1 MLLGFNDIGFQPTK
15 KYNIKPYYLIHLIS
29 FVSRKILYKGCLL
42 LLLLFIQTRPLFSSK
57 RISVMAFLDTLS
69 PKKSIEGNDVHRF
82 DYPEVFVLIL
92 SVILLAFNFDFSP
105 TAMALLVVIC
115 LPSLMILIYNFR
127 RQRSFW
133 TSNIVI
139 ILLSA
144 VIGSIQ
150 FCPIISLSLGA
161 LIGLRI
167 ILSSPENHLKL
178 IAVAII
184 TEIIFY
190 YVSVTLNS
198 SEINCHEG
206 WITPVIL
213 LATMLVMLCHFRHI
227 YHEYMQY
234 ETRAEQ
240 ATGRLST
247 MVSVINKLTRFVPP
261 QIWEPI
267 VKADGPVSVYNKRAK
282 LTIMF
287 SDIVGFTELSDSL
300 SADNLADI
308 LNTYM
313 HCMTLIANKHGAV
326 LDKFIGDGMV
336 CFFGEPNSRGPRQD
350 ALDCVAMAIDM
361 RREMRTLRQKWR
373 LMGFEGLDIRV
384 GITTGYC
391 HVGNF
396 GSNNRLSYTLI
407 GKEANLASRLE
418 AVAGTG
424 EIFISECTH
433 DYIAHDYD
441 CEYVGGFQLKGFD
454 NKVNAWR
461 VLDPDENKGQLSK
474 WVDHTLPGFNLHL
487 NFRDMQDNDY
497 QDIRSRLSL
506 ALERIEQE
514 EKALAWEISKA
525 SKKEGQHHK

>member
-1 MLLGFNDIGFQPTK
+1 MAL
-15 KYNIKPYYLIHLIS
+15 
-29 FVSRKILYKGCLL
+29 VEASRPKTPVKD
-42 LLLLFIQTRPLFSSK
+42 SDSK
-57 RISVMAFLDTLS
+57 TYQ
-69 PKKSIEGNDVHRF
+69 F
-82 DYPEVFVLIL
+82 DYPEIFVLIL
-92 SVILLAFNFDFSP
+92 TVILLAVHFNFSA
-105 TAMALLVVIC
+105 TSMALAVIVC
-115 LPSLMILIYNFR
+115 LPSLMILIYNYR
-127 RQRSFW
+127 RQSSFW

-139 ILLSA
+139 ILLSV

-150 FCPIISLSLGA
+150 FCAVIALSLAA
-161 LIGLRI
+161 LIGLRV
-167 ILSSPENHLKL
+167 ILSRPENHLKL
-178 IAVAII
+178 IAVSVVTMIV
-184 TEIIFY
+184 FY
-190 YVSVTLNS
+190 YVSVTLS
-198 SEINCHEG
+198 SAEIDCHDSLV
-206 WITPVIL
+206 TPVVL
-213 LATMLVMLCHFRHI
+213 LAIMIVILCHFRHV
-227 YHEYMQY
+227 YHDYINY
-234 ETRAEQ
+234 EARAQQ
-240 ATGRLST
+240 AVGRLNT

-261 QIWEPI
+261 QVWEPI
-267 VKADGPVSVYNKRAK
+267 VKSDSPVSVENKRAK

-373 LMGFEGLDIRV
+373 LLGFEGLYIRI

-418 AVAGTG
+418 AVAAKGQ
-424 EIFISECTH
+424 IFISESTH
-433 DYIAHDYD
+433 DYISHDYD
-441 CEYVGGFQLKGFD
+441 CEYAGAFQLKGFD
-454 NKVNAWR
+454 NKVSAWQ

-497 QDIRSRLSL
+497 QDIRDRLNL
-506 ALERIEQE
+506 ALERIEQQ
-514 EKALAWEISKA
+514 EKAVALEIIAA
-525 SKKEGQHHK
+525 SKQENANHN

>member
-1 MLLGFNDIGFQPTK
+1 MAL
-15 KYNIKPYYLIHLIS
+15 
-29 FVSRKILYKGCLL
+29 VEASRPKTPVKD
-42 LLLLFIQTRPLFSSK
+42 SDSK
-57 RISVMAFLDTLS
+57 TYQ
-69 PKKSIEGNDVHRF
+69 F
-82 DYPEVFVLIL
+82 DYPEIFVLIL
-92 SVILLAFNFDFSP
+92 TVILLAVHFNFSA
-105 TAMALLVVIC
+105 TSMALAVIVC
-115 LPSLMILIYNFR
+115 LPSLMILIYNYR
-127 RQRSFW
+127 RQSSFW

-150 FCPIISLSLGA
+150 FCAVIALSLAA
-161 LIGLRI
+161 LIGLRV
-167 ILSSPENHLKL
+167 ILSRPENHLKL
-178 IAVAII
+178 IAVSVVTMIV
-184 TEIIFY
+184 FY
-190 YVSVTLNS
+190 YVSVTLS
-198 SEINCHEG
+198 SAEIDCHDSL
-206 WITPVIL
+206 ITPVVL
-213 LATMLVMLCHFRHI
+213 LASMIVILCHFRHV
-227 YHEYMQY
+227 YHDYINY
-234 ETRAEQ
+234 EARAQQ
-240 ATGRLST
+240 AVGRLNT

-261 QIWEPI
+261 QVWEPI
-267 VKADGPVSVYNKRAK
+267 VKSDSPVSVENKRAK

-336 CFFGEPNSRGPRQD
+336 CFFGEPNSRRPRQD

-373 LMGFEGLDIRV
+373 LLGFEGLYIRI

-418 AVAGTG
+418 AAASKGQ
-424 EIFISECTH
+424 IFISESTH
-433 DYIAHDYD
+433 DYISHDYD
-441 CEYVGGFQLKGFD
+441 CEYAGAFQLKGFD
-454 NKVNAWR
+454 NKVSAWQ

-497 QDIRSRLSL
+497 QDIRDRLNL
-506 ALERIEQE
+506 ALERIGQQ
-514 EKALAWEISKA
+514 EKAVALEIIAA
-525 SKKEGQHHK
+525 SKQENANHN

>member
-1 MLLGFNDIGFQPTK
+1 MAL
-15 KYNIKPYYLIHLIS
+15 
-29 FVSRKILYKGCLL
+29 VVASRPKTPVKD
-42 LLLLFIQTRPLFSSK
+42 SDSK
-57 RISVMAFLDTLS
+57 TYQ
-69 PKKSIEGNDVHRF
+69 F
-82 DYPEVFVLIL
+82 DYPEIFVLIL
-92 SVILLAFNFDFSP
+92 TVILLAVHFNFSA
-105 TAMALLVVIC
+105 TSMALAVIVC
-115 LPSLMILIYNFR
+115 LPSLMILIYNYR
-127 RQRSFW
+127 RQSSFW

-150 FCPIISLSLGA
+150 FCAVIALSLAA
-161 LIGLRI
+161 LIGLRV
-167 ILSSPENHLKL
+167 ILSRPENHLKL
-178 IAVAII
+178 ITVSVVTMIV
-184 TEIIFY
+184 FY
-190 YVSVTLNS
+190 YVSVTLS
-198 SEINCHEG
+198 SAEIDCHESL
-206 WITPVIL
+206 ITPVVL
-213 LATMLVMLCHFRHI
+213 LASMIVILCHFRHV
-227 YHEYMQY
+227 YHDYINY
-234 ETRAEQ
+234 EARAQQ
-240 ATGRLST
+240 AVGRLNT

-261 QIWEPI
+261 QVWEPI
-267 VKADGPVSVYNKRAK
+267 VKSDSPVSVENKRAK

-373 LMGFEGLDIRV
+373 LLGFEGLYIRI

-418 AVAGTG
+418 AVAAKGQ
-424 EIFISECTH
+424 IFISESTH
-433 DYIAHDYD
+433 DYISHDYD
-441 CEYVGGFQLKGFD
+441 CEYAGAFQLKGFD
-454 NKVNAWR
+454 NKVSAWQ

-497 QDIRSRLSL
+497 QDIRDRLNL
-506 ALERIEQE
+506 ALERIGQQ
-514 EKALAWEISKA
+514 EKAVALEIIAA
-525 SKKEGQHHK
+525 SKQENSSHN

>member
-1 MLLGFNDIGFQPTK
+1 
-15 KYNIKPYYLIHLIS
+15 
-29 FVSRKILYKGCLL
+29 
-42 LLLLFIQTRPLFSSK
+42 
-57 RISVMAFLDTLS
+57 MALLDTFS
-69 PKKSIEGNDVHRF
+69 PKKSIQGTDVCRF
-82 DYPEVFVLIL
+82 DYPEIFVLIL
-92 SVILLAFNFDFSP
+92 SVILLAIHFDFSP
-105 TAMALLVVIC
+105 TSMALLIVVC

-127 RQRSFW
+127 RQKSFW

-139 ILLSA
+139 ILFSV

-150 FCPIISLSLGA
+150 LCPLISLSLAA

-178 IAVAII
+178 VSVSIVTI
-184 TEIIFY
+184 IIFY
-190 YVSVTLNS
+190 YVSVILS
-198 SEINCHEG
+198 SAEIDCHTT
-206 WITPVIL
+206 WITPIIL
-213 LATMLVMLCHFRHI
+213 LAAMLVILCHFRHI
-227 YHEYMQY
+227 YHEYVHY
-234 ETRAEQ
+234 EARAEQ
-240 ATGRLST
+240 VVGRLST

-261 QIWEPI
+261 QVWEPI
-267 VKADGPVSVYNKRAK
+267 VKADGPVTVANKRAK

-373 LMGFEGLDIRV
+373 LMGFEGLYIRV
-384 GITTGYC
+384 GISTGYC

-418 AVAGTG
+418 AVAGKG
-424 EIFISECTH
+424 EIYISESTH
-433 DYIAHDYD
+433 DYIAHDFD
-441 CEYVGGFQLKGFD
+441 CEYAGAFSLKGFD
-454 NKVNAWR
+454 DKVSAWK
-461 VLDPDENKGQLSK
+461 VLDPDENKGKLSK

-497 QDIRSRLSL
+497 QDIRSRLNL
-506 ALERIEQE
+506 ALARIEQE
-514 EKALAWEISKA
+514 EKSAAIKIDA
-525 SKKEGQHHK
+525 TSKKEGKHK

>member
-1 MLLGFNDIGFQPTK
+1 
-15 KYNIKPYYLIHLIS
+15 
-29 FVSRKILYKGCLL
+29 
-42 LLLLFIQTRPLFSSK
+42 
-57 RISVMAFLDTLS
+57 MAFLETSSAKIPLQD
-69 PKKSIEGNDVHRF
+69 GNSNAYRF
-82 DYPEVFVLIL
+82 DYPEIYVLIL
-92 SVILLAFNFDFSP
+92 TVILLAVHFNFSP
-105 TAMALLVVIC
+105 TSMALVVIVC
-115 LPSLMILIYNFR
+115 LPSLMLLIYNYR
-127 RQRSFW
+127 RQTSFW

-150 FCPIISLSLGA
+150 FCPIISLSLSA
-161 LIGLRI
+161 LIGLRV

-178 IAVAII
+178 IAVSVVTVIV
-184 TEIIFY
+184 FY
-190 YVSVTLNS
+190 YVSVTLS
-198 SEINCHEG
+198 SAHIDCHEG
-206 WITPVIL
+206 LITPVIL
-213 LATMLVMLCHFRHI
+213 LASMLVLLCHFRHV
-227 YHEYMQY
+227 YHDYINY
-234 ETRAEQ
+234 EARSQQ
-240 ATGRLST
+240 AVGRLNT
-247 MVSVINKLTRFVPP
+247 MVSVINKLTRFVPL
-261 QIWEPI
+261 QVWEPI
-267 VKADGPVSVYNKRAK
+267 VKSDSPVNVDNKRAK

-287 SDIVGFTELSDSL
+287 SDIVGFTELSESL

-373 LMGFEGLDIRV
+373 LLGFEGLYIRI

-396 GSNNRLSYTLI
+396 GSNSRLSYTLI

-418 AVAGTG
+418 AVAGKG
-424 EIFISECTH
+424 QIFISDSTY
-433 DYIAHDYD
+433 DYISHDYD
-441 CEYVGGFQLKGFD
+441 CEYAGAFQLKGFD
-454 NKVNAWR
+454 KKINAWQ

-497 QDIRSRLSL
+497 QDIRNRLNL
-506 ALERIEQE
+506 ALARIEKE
-514 EKALAWEISKA
+514 EQTIALEMLEA
-525 SKKEGQHHK
+525 SKQENNHH

>member
-1 MLLGFNDIGFQPTK
+1 MAL
-15 KYNIKPYYLIHLIS
+15 
-29 FVSRKILYKGCLL
+29 VEASRPKTPVKD
-42 LLLLFIQTRPLFSSK
+42 SDSK
-57 RISVMAFLDTLS
+57 TYQ
-69 PKKSIEGNDVHRF
+69 F
-82 DYPEVFVLIL
+82 DYPEIFVLIL
-92 SVILLAFNFDFSP
+92 TVILLAVHFNFSA
-105 TAMALLVVIC
+105 TSMALAVIVC
-115 LPSLMILIYNFR
+115 LPSLMILIYNYR
-127 RQRSFW
+127 RQSSFW

-150 FCPIISLSLGA
+150 FCAVIALSLAA
-161 LIGLRI
+161 LIGLRV
-167 ILSSPENHLKL
+167 ILSRPENHLKL
-178 IAVAII
+178 IAVSVVTMIV
-184 TEIIFY
+184 FY
-190 YVSVTLNS
+190 YVSVTLS
-198 SEINCHEG
+198 SAEIDCHDSL
-206 WITPVIL
+206 ITPVVL
-213 LATMLVMLCHFRHI
+213 LASMIVILCHFRHVYYDYI
-227 YHEYMQY
+227 NY
-234 ETRAEQ
+234 EARAQQ
-240 ATGRLST
+240 AVGRLNT

-261 QIWEPI
+261 QVWEPI
-267 VKADGPVSVYNKRAK
+267 VKSDSPVSVENKRAK

-373 LMGFEGLDIRV
+373 LLGFEGLYIRI

-418 AVAGTG
+418 AVATKGQ
-424 EIFISECTH
+424 IFISESTH
-433 DYIAHDYD
+433 DYISHDYD
-441 CEYVGGFQLKGFD
+441 CEYAGAFQLKGFD
-454 NKVNAWR
+454 NKVSAWQ

-497 QDIRSRLSL
+497 QDIRDRLNL
-506 ALERIEQE
+506 ALERIEQQ
-514 EKALAWEISKA
+514 EKAIALEIIAA
-525 SKKEGQHHK
+525 SKQENANHN

>member
-1 MLLGFNDIGFQPTK
+1 MAL
-15 KYNIKPYYLIHLIS
+15 
-29 FVSRKILYKGCLL
+29 VEASRPKTPVKD
-42 LLLLFIQTRPLFSSK
+42 SDSK
-57 RISVMAFLDTLS
+57 TYQ
-69 PKKSIEGNDVHRF
+69 F
-82 DYPEVFVLIL
+82 DYPEIFVLIL
-92 SVILLAFNFDFSP
+92 TVILLSVHFDFSA
-105 TAMALLVVIC
+105 TSMALAVTVC
-115 LPSLMILIYNFR
+115 LPSLMILIYNYR
-127 RQRSFW
+127 RQSSFW

-150 FCPIISLSLGA
+150 FCAVIALSLAA
-161 LIGLRI
+161 LIGLRV
-167 ILSSPENHLKL
+167 ILSRPENHLKL
-178 IAVAII
+178 IAVSVVTMIV
-184 TEIIFY
+184 FY
-190 YVSVTLNS
+190 YVSVTLS
-198 SEINCHEG
+198 SAEIDCHESL
-206 WITPVIL
+206 ITPVVL
-213 LATMLVMLCHFRHI
+213 LASMIVILCHFRHV
-227 YHEYMQY
+227 YHDYINY
-234 ETRAEQ
+234 EARAQQ
-240 ATGRLST
+240 AVGRLNT

-261 QIWEPI
+261 QVWEPI
-267 VKADGPVSVYNKRAK
+267 VKSDSPVSVENKRAK

-373 LMGFEGLDIRV
+373 LLGFEGLYIRI

-418 AVAGTG
+418 AVAAKGQ
-424 EIFISECTH
+424 IFISESTH
-433 DYIAHDYD
+433 DYISHDYD
-441 CEYVGGFQLKGFD
+441 CEYAGAFQLKGFD
-454 NKVNAWR
+454 NKVSAWQ

-497 QDIRSRLSL
+497 QDIRDRLNL
-506 ALERIEQE
+506 ALERIEQQ
-514 EKALAWEISKA
+514 EKAVALEIIAA
-525 SKKEGQHHK
+525 SKQENANHN

>member
-1 MLLGFNDIGFQPTK
+1 MAL
-15 KYNIKPYYLIHLIS
+15 
-29 FVSRKILYKGCLL
+29 VEASR
-42 LLLLFIQTRPLFSSK
+42 
-57 RISVMAFLDTLS
+57 
-69 PKKSIEGNDVHRF
+69 PKTPVKDSDGKTYQF
-82 DYPEVFVLIL
+82 DYPEIFVLIL
-92 SVILLAFNFDFSP
+92 TVILLAVHFNFSA
-105 TAMALLVVIC
+105 TSMALAVIVC
-115 LPSLMILIYNFR
+115 LPSLMILIYNYR
-127 RQRSFW
+127 RQSSFW

-139 ILLSA
+139 ILLSV

-150 FCPIISLSLGA
+150 FCAVIALSLAA
-161 LIGLRI
+161 LIGLRV
-167 ILSSPENHLKL
+167 ILSRPENHLKL
-178 IAVAII
+178 IAVSVVTMIV
-184 TEIIFY
+184 FY
-190 YVSVTLNS
+190 YVSVTLS
-198 SEINCHEG
+198 SAEIDCHDSLV
-206 WITPVIL
+206 TPVVL
-213 LATMLVMLCHFRHI
+213 LASMIVILCHFRHV
-227 YHEYMQY
+227 YHDYINY
-234 ETRAEQ
+234 EARAQQ
-240 ATGRLST
+240 AVGRLNT

-261 QIWEPI
+261 QVWEPI
-267 VKADGPVSVYNKRAK
+267 VKSDSPVSVENKRAK

-373 LMGFEGLDIRV
+373 LLGFEGLYIRI

-418 AVAGTG
+418 AVAAKGQ
-424 EIFISECTH
+424 IFISESTH
-433 DYIAHDYD
+433 DYISHDYD
-441 CEYVGGFQLKGFD
+441 CEYAGAFQLKGFD
-454 NKVNAWR
+454 NKVSAWQ

-497 QDIRSRLSL
+497 QDIRDRLNL
-506 ALERIEQE
+506 ALERIEQQ
-514 EKALAWEISKA
+514 EKAIALEIIAA
-525 SKKEGQHHK
+525 SKQENANHN

>member
-1 MLLGFNDIGFQPTK
+1 
-15 KYNIKPYYLIHLIS
+15 
-29 FVSRKILYKGCLL
+29 
-42 LLLLFIQTRPLFSSK
+42 
-57 RISVMAFLDTLS
+57 MALLDTFS
-69 PKKSIEGNDVHRF
+69 PKKSIQGNDVCRF

-92 SVILLAFNFDFSP
+92 SVILLAIHFDFSP
-105 TAMALLVVIC
+105 TSMALLIVVC

-127 RQRSFW
+127 RQKSFW

-139 ILLSA
+139 ILLSV

-150 FCPIISLSLGA
+150 LCPIISLSLAA

-167 ILSSPENHLKL
+167 IISSPENHLKL
-178 IAVAII
+178 ISVAVV
-184 TEIIFY
+184 TVIIFY
-190 YVSVTLNS
+190 YVSVILNS
-198 SEINCHEG
+198 VEIDCHTN
-206 WITPVIL
+206 WITPIIL
-213 LATMLVMLCHFRHI
+213 LATMLVILCHFRHI
-227 YHEYMQY
+227 YREYVHY
-234 ETRAEQ
+234 EARAEQ
-240 ATGRLST
+240 VVGRLST
-247 MVSVINKLTRFVPP
+247 MVSVINKLTRFIPP
-261 QIWEPI
+261 QVWEPI
-267 VKADGPVSVYNKRAK
+267 VKADSPVTVVNKRAK

-373 LMGFEGLDIRV
+373 LMGFEGLYIRI

-418 AVAGTG
+418 AVAGKG
-424 EIFISECTH
+424 EIYISESTH
-433 DYIAHDYD
+433 DYIAHDFD
-441 CEYVGGFQLKGFD
+441 CEYAGAFPLKGFD
-454 NKVNAWR
+454 DKVSAWK
-461 VLDPDENKGQLSK
+461 VLDPDENKGKLSK

-497 QDIRSRLSL
+497 QDIRSRLNL
-506 ALERIEQE
+506 ALARIEQE
-514 EKALAWEISKA
+514 EKSAAIEIDAA
-525 SKKEGQHHK
+525 SKKERHHHK

>member
-1 MLLGFNDIGFQPTK
+1 MAL
-15 KYNIKPYYLIHLIS
+15 
-29 FVSRKILYKGCLL
+29 VEASRPKTPVKD
-42 LLLLFIQTRPLFSSK
+42 SDSK
-57 RISVMAFLDTLS
+57 TYQ
-69 PKKSIEGNDVHRF
+69 F
-82 DYPEVFVLIL
+82 DYPEIFVLIL
-92 SVILLAFNFDFSP
+92 TVILLAVHFNFSA
-105 TAMALLVVIC
+105 TSMALAVIVC
-115 LPSLMILIYNFR
+115 LPSLMILIYNYR
-127 RQRSFW
+127 RQSSFW

-150 FCPIISLSLGA
+150 FCAVIALSLAA
-161 LIGLRI
+161 LIGLRV
-167 ILSSPENHLKL
+167 ILSRPENHLKL
-178 IAVAII
+178 IAVSVVTMIV
-184 TEIIFY
+184 FY
-190 YVSVTLNS
+190 YVSVTLS
-198 SEINCHEG
+198 SAEIDCHESL
-206 WITPVIL
+206 ITPVVL
-213 LATMLVMLCHFRHI
+213 LASMIVILCHFRHV
-227 YHEYMQY
+227 YHDYINY
-234 ETRAEQ
+234 EARAQQ
-240 ATGRLST
+240 AVGRLNT

-261 QIWEPI
+261 QVWEPI
-267 VKADGPVSVYNKRAK
+267 VKSDSPVSVENKRAK

-373 LMGFEGLDIRV
+373 LLGFEGLYIRI

-418 AVAGTG
+418 AAASRGQ
-424 EIFISECTH
+424 IFISESTH
-433 DYIAHDYD
+433 DYISHDYD
-441 CEYVGGFQLKGFD
+441 CEYAGAFQLKGFD
-454 NKVNAWR
+454 NKVSAWQ

-497 QDIRSRLSL
+497 QDIRDRLNL
-506 ALERIEQE
+506 ALERIGQQ
-514 EKALAWEISKA
+514 EKAVALEIIAA
-525 SKKEGQHHK
+525 SKQENANHN

>member
-1 MLLGFNDIGFQPTK
+1 
-15 KYNIKPYYLIHLIS
+15 
-29 FVSRKILYKGCLL
+29 
-42 LLLLFIQTRPLFSSK
+42 
-57 RISVMAFLDTLS
+57 MAFLDTFS
-69 PKKSIEGNDVHRF
+69 PKKSIEGNDVRRF

-92 SVILLAFNFDFSP
+92 SVILIAFHFEFSP
-105 TAMALLVVIC
+105 TSMALLVVIC

-127 RQRSFW
+127 RQKSFW

-150 FCPIISLSLGA
+150 FCPIIALSLGA

-167 ILSSPENHLKL
+167 ILSSPENHPKL
-178 IAVAII
+178 IAVAVV
-184 TEIIFY
+184 TVIIFY

-198 SEINCHEG
+198 REIDCHEG
-206 WITPVIL
+206 WITPIIL
-213 LATMLVMLCHFRHI
+213 LATMMVILCHFRHI
-227 YHEYMQY
+227 YHEYVHY
-234 ETRAEQ
+234 ENRAEQ
-240 ATGRLST
+240 VAGRLST
-247 MVSVINKLTRFVPP
+247 MVSVINKLTRFVAP
-261 QIWEPI
+261 QVWEPI
-267 VKADGPVSVYNKRAK
+267 VKADGPVTVSNKRAK
-282 LTIMF
+282 LSIMF

-336 CFFGEPNSRGPRQD
+336 CFFGEPNSHGPRQD

-373 LMGFEGLDIRV
+373 LMGFEGLYIRV

-418 AVAGTG
+418 AVAGKG
-424 EIFISECTH
+424 EIFISESTY
-433 DYIAHDYD
+433 DYISYDYD
-441 CEYVGGFQLKGFD
+441 CEYAGAFSLKGFD
-454 NKVNAWR
+454 NKISAWK
-461 VLDPDENKGQLSK
+461 VLDPDENKGKLSK

-497 QDIRSRLSL
+497 QDIRSRLNL

-514 EKALAWEISKA
+514 EQAVAIEIIEA
-525 SKKEGQHHK
+525 SKKEFENHK

>member
-1 MLLGFNDIGFQPTK
+1 
-15 KYNIKPYYLIHLIS
+15 
-29 FVSRKILYKGCLL
+29 
-42 LLLLFIQTRPLFSSK
+42 
-57 RISVMAFLDTLS
+57 MAFLDILS
-69 PKKSIEGNDVHRF
+69 PKKSIQGKDAYRF

-92 SVILLAFNFDFSP
+92 SVILLAVHFDFSP
-105 TAMALLVVIC
+105 TSMALLVVVC
-115 LPSLMILIYNFR
+115 LPSLMILIYNYR
-127 RQRSFW
+127 RQTSFW

-150 FCPIISLSLGA
+150 FCPIISLSLAA
-161 LIGLRI
+161 LIALRVI
-167 ILSSPENHLKL
+167 ISSSENHLKL
-178 IAVAII
+178 ITVSVV
-184 TEIIFY
+184 TVIIFY
-190 YVSVTLNS
+190 YVSVTLSIN
-198 SEINCHEG
+198 EIDCHED
-206 WITPVIL
+206 WITSVIL
-213 LATMLVMLCHFRHI
+213 LATIIVILCHFRRV
-227 YHEYMQY
+227 YHDYIHY
-234 ETRAEQ
+234 EGRAQQ
-240 ATGRLST
+240 AAGRLNT
-247 MVSVINKLTRFVPP
+247 MVSVINKLTRFIPP

-267 VKADGPVSVYNKRAK
+267 VKADVPVSVSNKRAK

-336 CFFGEPNSRGPRQD
+336 CFFGEPDSRGPRQD

-373 LMGFEGLDIRV
+373 LMGFEGLYIRI

-418 AVAGTG
+418 AVAGKS
-424 EIFISECTH
+424 EIFISERTH
-433 DYIAHDYD
+433 DYISHDYD
-441 CEYVGGFQLKGFD
+441 CEYAGSFQLKGFD
-454 NKVNAWR
+454 SKVSAWQ
-461 VLDPDENKGQLSK
+461 VLDPDANKGKLSK

-497 QDIRSRLSL
+497 QDIRNRLNI

-514 EKALAWEISKA
+514 EKAITLEMTKA
-525 SKKEGQHHK
+525 SKQEGQRHK

>member
-1 MLLGFNDIGFQPTK
+1 MAL
-15 KYNIKPYYLIHLIS
+15 
-29 FVSRKILYKGCLL
+29 VEASRPKTPVKD
-42 LLLLFIQTRPLFSSK
+42 SDSK
-57 RISVMAFLDTLS
+57 TYQ
-69 PKKSIEGNDVHRF
+69 F
-82 DYPEVFVLIL
+82 DYPEIFVLIL
-92 SVILLAFNFDFSP
+92 TVILLAVHFNFSA
-105 TAMALLVVIC
+105 TSMALAVIVC
-115 LPSLMILIYNFR
+115 LPSLMILIYNYR
-127 RQRSFW
+127 RQSSFW

-139 ILLSA
+139 ILLSV

-150 FCPIISLSLGA
+150 FCAVIALSLAA
-161 LIGLRI
+161 LIGLRV

-178 IAVAII
+178 IAVSVVTMIV
-184 TEIIFY
+184 FY
-190 YVSVTLNS
+190 YVSVTLS
-198 SEINCHEG
+198 SAEIDCHDSLV
-206 WITPVIL
+206 TPVVL
-213 LATMLVMLCHFRHI
+213 LASMIVILCHFRHV
-227 YHEYMQY
+227 YHDYINY
-234 ETRAEQ
+234 EARAQQ
-240 ATGRLST
+240 AVGRLNT

-261 QIWEPI
+261 QVWEPI
-267 VKADGPVSVYNKRAK
+267 VKSDSPVSVENKRAK

-373 LMGFEGLDIRV
+373 LLGFEGLYIRI

-418 AVAGTG
+418 AAASKGQ
-424 EIFISECTH
+424 IFISESTH
-433 DYIAHDYD
+433 DYISHDYD
-441 CEYVGGFQLKGFD
+441 CEYAGAFQLKGFD
-454 NKVNAWR
+454 NKVSAWQ

-497 QDIRSRLSL
+497 QDIRDRLNL
-506 ALERIEQE
+506 ALERIEQQ
-514 EKALAWEISKA
+514 EKAVALEIIAA
-525 SKKEGQHHK
+525 SKQENANHN

>member
-1 MLLGFNDIGFQPTK
+1 MAL
-15 KYNIKPYYLIHLIS
+15 
-29 FVSRKILYKGCLL
+29 VEASRPKTPVKD
-42 LLLLFIQTRPLFSSK
+42 SDSK
-57 RISVMAFLDTLS
+57 TYQ
-69 PKKSIEGNDVHRF
+69 F
-82 DYPEVFVLIL
+82 DYPEIFVLIL
-92 SVILLAFNFDFSP
+92 TVILLAVHFNFSA
-105 TAMALLVVIC
+105 TSMALAVIVC
-115 LPSLMILIYNFR
+115 LPSLMILIYNYR
-127 RQRSFW
+127 RQSSFW

-139 ILLSA
+139 ILLSV

-150 FCPIISLSLGA
+150 FCAVIALSLAA
-161 LIGLRI
+161 LIGLRV
-167 ILSSPENHLKL
+167 ILSRPENHLKL
-178 IAVAII
+178 IAVSVVTMIV
-184 TEIIFY
+184 FY
-190 YVSVTLNS
+190 YVSVTLS
-198 SEINCHEG
+198 SAEIDCHDSLV
-206 WITPVIL
+206 TPVVL
-213 LATMLVMLCHFRHI
+213 LASMIVILCHFRHV
-227 YHEYMQY
+227 YHDYINY
-234 ETRAEQ
+234 EARAQQ
-240 ATGRLST
+240 AVGRLNT

-261 QIWEPI
+261 QVWEPI
-267 VKADGPVSVYNKRAK
+267 VKSDSPVSVENKRAK

-373 LMGFEGLDIRV
+373 LLGFEGLYIRI

-418 AVAGTG
+418 AVAAKGQ
-424 EIFISECTH
+424 IFISESTH
-433 DYIAHDYD
+433 DYISHDYD
-441 CEYVGGFQLKGFD
+441 CEYAGAFQLKGFD
-454 NKVNAWR
+454 NKVSAWQ

-497 QDIRSRLSL
+497 QDIRDRLNL
-506 ALERIEQE
+506 ALERIEQQ
-514 EKALAWEISKA
+514 EKAIALEIIAA
-525 SKKEGQHHK
+525 SKQENANHN

>member
-1 MLLGFNDIGFQPTK
+1 
-15 KYNIKPYYLIHLIS
+15 
-29 FVSRKILYKGCLL
+29 
-42 LLLLFIQTRPLFSSK
+42 
-57 RISVMAFLDTLS
+57 MAFLDTFS
-69 PKKSIEGNDVHRF
+69 PKRSIEGNDVRQF

-92 SVILLAFNFDFSP
+92 SVILIAFHFEFSP
-105 TAMALLVVIC
+105 TSMALLVVIC

-127 RQRSFW
+127 RQKSFW

-150 FCPIISLSLGA
+150 FCPIIALSLGA

-167 ILSSPENHLKL
+167 ILSSPENHPKL
-178 IAVAII
+178 IAVAVV
-184 TEIIFY
+184 TVIIFY

-198 SEINCHEG
+198 REIDCHEG
-206 WITPVIL
+206 WITPIIL
-213 LATMLVMLCHFRHI
+213 LATMMVILCHFRHI
-227 YHEYMQY
+227 YHEYVHY
-234 ETRAEQ
+234 ENRAEQ
-240 ATGRLST
+240 VAGRLST
-247 MVSVINKLTRFVPP
+247 MVSVINKLTRFVAP
-261 QIWEPI
+261 QVWEPI
-267 VKADGPVSVYNKRAK
+267 VKADGPVTVSNKRAK
-282 LTIMF
+282 LSIMF

-336 CFFGEPNSRGPRQD
+336 CFFGEPNSHGPRQD

-373 LMGFEGLDIRV
+373 LMGFEGLYIRV

-418 AVAGTG
+418 AVAGKG
-424 EIFISECTH
+424 EIFIGQSTY
-433 DYIAHDYD
+433 DYISYDYD
-441 CEYVGGFQLKGFD
+441 CEYAGAFSLKGFD
-454 NKVNAWR
+454 NKISAWK
-461 VLDPDENKGQLSK
+461 VLDPDENKGKLSK

-497 QDIRSRLSL
+497 QDIISRLNL
-506 ALERIEQE
+506 ALERIEQQE
-514 EKALAWEISKA
+514 QAVAIEIIEA
-525 SKKEGQHHK
+525 SKKEAQHHK

>member
-1 MLLGFNDIGFQPTK
+1 
-15 KYNIKPYYLIHLIS
+15 
-29 FVSRKILYKGCLL
+29 
-42 LLLLFIQTRPLFSSK
+42 
-57 RISVMAFLDTLS
+57 MAFLDTLN

-313 HCMTLIANKHGAV
+313 HCMTLVANKHGAV

>member
-1 MLLGFNDIGFQPTK
+1 
-15 KYNIKPYYLIHLIS
+15 
-29 FVSRKILYKGCLL
+29 
-42 LLLLFIQTRPLFSSK
+42 
-57 RISVMAFLDTLS
+57 MAFLDILKSKS
-69 PKKSIEGNDVHRF
+69 PSKDKEICRF

-92 SVILLAFNFDFSP
+92 TVALIAYYFDFRP
-105 TAMALLVVIC
+105 TSMALLVTTA
-115 LPSLMILIYNFR
+115 LPGLMILIYNYR
-127 RQRSFW
+127 RQTSFW

-144 VIGSIQ
+144 VIGSLQ
-150 FCPIISLSLGA
+150 FCSVMSLSLAA
-161 LIGLRI
+161 LIGVRMI
-167 ILSSPENHLKL
+167 IEPRDHLKL
-178 IAVAII
+178 ITVALV
-184 TEIIFY
+184 TTVIFY
-190 YVSVTLNS
+190 YVSTILEGVETAC
-198 SEINCHEG
+198 IEG
-206 WITPVIL
+206 WVPSVVL
-213 LATMLVMLCHFRHI
+213 LATMMVILCQFRRI
-227 YHEYMQY
+227 YQEYIGY
-234 ETRAEQ
+234 KVRADQ
-240 ATGRLST
+240 AAGRLNT

-267 VKADGPVSVYNKRAK
+267 VRADSPVSVSNKRAK

-313 HCMTLIANKHGAV
+313 ERMTLIANKHGAV

-373 LMGFEGLDIRV
+373 LMGFEGLYIRI

-407 GKEANLASRLE
+407 GKEANLAARLE
-418 AVAGTG
+418 SSAGKG
-424 EIFISECTH
+424 MILVSESTY
-433 DYIAHDYD
+433 DYICHNYE
-441 CEYVGGFQLKGFD
+441 CEHAGVFQLKGFD
-454 NKVNAWR
+454 NKVNAWQ
-461 VLDPDENKGQLSK
+461 VLDPDSNVTHQSK

-487 NFRDMQDNDY
+487 NFKDIKDYDY
-497 QDIRSRLSL
+497 QDIMTRLNF

-514 EKALAWEISKA
+514 KEKVVTNI
-525 SKKEGQHHK
+525 EGENNRNITSRK